1 MKTQTSKLLV
11 WLDIIIAIALTG
23 IVVYGVFLT
32 DKDMT
37 PISVM
42 SGIWDTQLAAVLGFY
57 YWKSKNENRSKHAM
71 ALVEKLADKYGIE
84 NVVTLAEV
92 VLKD

>member
-1 MKTQTSKLLV
+1 MKIQTSKLVL
-11 WLDIIIAIALTG
+11 WIDIMIAVILTAF
-23 IVVYGVFLT
+23 VVFGVFMT
-32 DKDMT
+32 ERDMD
-37 PISVM
+37 PITVVA
-42 SGIWDTQLAAVLGFY
+42 GLWDAQLAAVIGFY
-57 YWKSKNENRSKHAM
+57 FWKSKNENRSKHAM

>member
-57 YWKSKNENRSKHAM
+57 YWKCKNENRSKHAM
-71 ALVEKLADKYGIE
+71 AVVEKLADKYGIE